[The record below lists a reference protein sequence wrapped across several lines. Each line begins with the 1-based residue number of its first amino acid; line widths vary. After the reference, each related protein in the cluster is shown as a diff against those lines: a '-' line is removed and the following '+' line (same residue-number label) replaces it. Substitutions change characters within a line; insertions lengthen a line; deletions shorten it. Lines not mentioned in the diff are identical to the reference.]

1 MWIVPASS
9 LSSSDLL
16 SLGNNLRPP
25 LRRKRQHPDRR
36 ANARVIAAVNRSLA
50 ALEERVGRLYP
61 CQQFVEKDAPIPAQV
76 VAAAS

>member
-1 MWIVPASS
+1 MWIVPASL

-25 LRRKRQHPDRR
+25 LRRKRQCPNRR

-50 ALEERVGRLYP
+50 ALEERVGTLYP
-61 CQQFVEKDAPIPAQV
+61 CRQMAERLVPVPVSPAC
-76 VAAAS
+76 S

>member
-25 LRRKRQHPDRR
+25 LRRKRQCPNRR
-36 ANARVIAAVNRSLA
+36 AHARVIAAVNRSLA

-61 CQQFVEKDAPIPAQV
+61 CQQFAGQTATVPPQV
-76 VAAAS
+76 VATVS